1 MRAPPIQLSVT
12 MAALG
17 AAQNCFTLAVKLNVA
32 GVQFDASQPGLRP
45 RELDIGA
52 RRDVAATLR
61 RQELVASGIDCF
73 IPIERFEQ
81 LDAVERAMT
90 ALFESIA
97 FAEFLGRVPVSVFM
111 PTDAALVTTICQEAT
126 RRGVLLADFTRP
138 VGCSACGIGIDPS
151 TIVMERKNPAQEI
164 SAAGTRLVAARVN
177 DIDQVGQRGPIG
189 TGRVDAM
196 SYRVALEVCGFQHL
210 PVIDC
215 RSWRQPV
222 EESAQCVKRWN
233 ELIPAVNL

>member
-1 MRAPPIQLSVT
+1 MRAPPIPIAIT

-17 AAQNCFTLAVKLNVA
+17 AAPSCFTLAVKFNIA

-45 RELDIGA
+45 RELDGGA

-61 RQELVASGIDCF
+61 RHELVASGIDCF
-73 IPIERFEQ
+73 IPVERFGQ

-97 FAEFLGRVPVSVFM
+97 FAEFLGRVPVSLFM
-111 PTDAALVTTICQEAT
+111 PHDAQLANTICLEAA
-126 RRGVLLADFTRP
+126 RRGVLLADFVRP
-138 VGCSACGIGIDPS
+138 QGCVQCGVGIDPAA
-151 TIVMERKNPAQEI
+151 ILLEQKNPAQEV
-164 SAAGTRLVAARVN
+164 SVASDRLVAARIN
-177 DIDQVGQRGPIG
+177 DIDQVGQRVSIG
-189 TGRVDAM
+189 HGRLDALA
-196 SYRVALEVCGFQHL
+196 YRIALEVSGLQSL

-222 EESAQCVKRWN
+222 EESAQCVKLWN
-233 ELIPAVNL
+233 DLLPAGHL